1 MALNRASTITTTTI
15 NFSLVYM
22 RTLSGTEERR
32 PGILQWASQDR
43 PREKLLHKG
52 RTHVSDAEL
61 LAILIGTG
69 SRNETALDLA
79 QRILLAAGQDLDRLA
94 RMAAAD
100 FARIRGIG
108 PAKAVNIMAAL
119 ELGRRRNE
127 SQAPESEILST
138 PEAVYRFMKPE
149 LADLPVEQFWLVLL
163 DNSLK
168 PVKKFRVSEGGI
180 STVMVDIRVLFG
192 EALRSLATAIV
203 VVHNHP
209 SGKLQPSEEDKKL
222 TRRIASAGDLLQI
235 RLMDHLIWTNG
246 GFYSFAEQ
254 GEL

>member
-1 MALNRASTITTTTI
+1 MNALPQK
-15 NFSLVYM
+15 
-22 RTLSGTEERR
+22 EERR
-32 PGILQWASQDR
+32 PGILQWARDER
-43 PREKLLHKG
+43 PREKLLKKG
-52 RTHVSDAEL
+52 RSHVSDAEL

-79 QRILLAAGQDLDRLA
+79 QRILLAAGQDLSRLG
-94 RMAAAD
+94 RMSAD
-100 FARIRGIG
+100 EFARIRGIG
-108 PAKAVNIMAAL
+108 PAKAVSILAAL

-127 SQAPESEILST
+127 GLEAMDESLGT
-138 PEAVYRFMKPE
+138 PEAVYRFMKAD

-180 STVMVDIRVLFG
+180 ASVMVDIRVLFG
-192 EALRSLATAIV
+192 EALRSLASAIV

-209 SGKLQPSEEDKKL
+209 SGKLEPSDEDRKL
-222 TRRIASAGDLLQI
+222 TRRISEAAALLQI
-235 RLMDHLIWTNG
+235 RLIDHLIWTNG
-246 GFYSFAEQ
+246 GFYSFAEK

>member
-1 MALNRASTITTTTI
+1 MSRQMKALSQK
-15 NFSLVYM
+15 
-22 RTLSGTEERR
+22 EERR
-32 PGILQWASQDR
+32 PGILQWAIDDR
-43 PREKLLHKG
+43 PREKLLQKG
-52 RTHVSDAEL
+52 RSHVSDAEL

-79 QRILLAAGQDLDRLA
+79 QRVLLAAGQDLSRLG
-94 RMAAAD
+94 RMSAEE
-100 FARIRGIG
+100 FSRIRGIG
-108 PAKAVNIMAAL
+108 PVKAVNILAAL

-127 SQAPESEILST
+127 NPEFMDESLGT
-138 PEAVYRFMKPE
+138 PEAVYRFMKAD

-180 STVMVDIRVLFG
+180 ASVMVDIRVLFG
-192 EALRSLATAIV
+192 EALRSLASAIV

-209 SGKLQPSEEDKKL
+209 SGKLEPSEEDRKL
-222 TRRIASAGDLLQI
+222 TRRISEAAALLQI
-235 RLMDHLIWTNG
+235 RLIDHLIWTNG
-246 GFYSFAEQ
+246 GFYSFAEK